1 MLENKII
8 TRRVFLILGGLAA
21 LLLLAM
27 LLLRHIFAINKFT
40 EIETNSCLDPQEALE
55 KNKTSPEKI
64 NEEKASAQITNA
76 VFSVALAGV
85 ARGSD
90 DRVLISAVK
99 DAAQAATDFAWLSK
113 GDAVLIKP
121 ALNSGNPYPATTS
134 PEAVKAMVQL
144 LKEKGAGRV
153 IVSDMAGI
161 EHVKL
166 TEDKLKGSTRA
177 LMQASGLAQA
187 ALEAGAE
194 LHFPEESGWDAF
206 FEDYPV
212 DDTYWK
218 QGIMMP
224 NIIQEV
230 EHIILM
236 PRCSRHLLLGNSL
249 GMKNAVG
256 YWRTDSRLEY
266 HKNASTIQEKTA
278 DANTVKCLRD
288 KQRLVLTTATEVI
301 TTKGP
306 DDGHI
311 AKPEVGLVIAAKS
324 VVAHDMV
331 SLAWLLLNR
340 QAMSDKEKTDARD
353 PYMHQIIVE
362 NVNRFVVNRLGG
374 IKEAVQA
381 QKLLRN
387 DIDSIW
393 DDRVLNRAYEVF
405 GDIPEV
411 KLVDVGGA
419 IPINVLAGLAEMVSR
434 SS

>member
-1 MLENKII
+1 MSENKII
-8 TRRVFLILGGLAA
+8 NRREFLKLGGMAA
-21 LLLLAM
+21 VSIL
-27 LLLRHIFAINKFT
+27 AINKYT
-40 EIETNSCLDPQEALE
+40 EIETNSLLDPQDALE
-55 KNKTSPEKI
+55 KNKISPEKI
-64 NEEKASAQITNA
+64 IVEKTSAQITNSD
-76 VFSVALAGV
+76 FPVALAGV
-85 ARGSD
+85 ARDSD

-113 GDAVLIKP
+113 GDTVLIKP

-134 PEAVKAMVQL
+134 PEGVKAMVQL

-206 FEDYPV
+206 FKDYPV
-212 DDTYWK
+212 DDTNWK

-224 NIIQEV
+224 NIIKDV
-230 EHIILM
+230 DHIVLM

-278 DANTVKCLRD
+278 DANTVKSLRD

-306 DDGHI
+306 DDGYI
-311 AKPEVGLVIAAKS
+311 SKPEVGLVIAAES

-340 QAMSDKEKTDARD
+340 LAMSDKEKTDARD
-353 PYMHQIIVE
+353 PYKHQIIVE

-374 IKEAVQA
+374 IKEAVHA
-381 QKLLRN
+381 EKLLRN

-405 GDIPEV
+405 GGVPEV
-411 KLVDVGGA
+411 KLVDVGEYVPQDIFEA
-419 IPINVLAGLAEMVSR
+419 LAGMVA
-434 SS
+434 

>member
-1 MLENKII
+1 MSDNKTIN
-8 TRRVFLILGGLAA
+8 RREFLKLGGMAA
-21 LLLLAM
+21 VSM
-27 LLLRHIFAINKFT
+27 LAINKFS
-40 EIETNSCLDPQEALE
+40 EIETTSLLDPQDALV
-55 KNKTSPEKI
+55 NKISPEKI
-64 NEEKASAQITNA
+64 IVEKASAQITN
-76 VFSVALAGV
+76 VDFPVALAGV
-85 ARGSD
+85 ARDSD

-113 GDAVLIKP
+113 GDTVLIKP

-134 PEAVKAMVQL
+134 PEGVKAMVQL
-144 LKEKGAGRV
+144 LTEKGAGRV

-206 FEDYPV
+206 FPDYPV
-212 DDTYWK
+212 DDTNWK

-224 NIIQEV
+224 NIIKDV
-230 EHIILM
+230 DHIVLM

-278 DANTVKCLRD
+278 DANTVKSLRD
-288 KQRLVLTTATEVI
+288 KQRLVLTTATQI
-301 TTKGP
+301 LTTLGP
-306 DDGHI
+306 DDGFI
-311 AKPEVGLVIAAKS
+311 ANPDPGLVIAS
-324 VVAHDMV
+324 ESIVAHDMV

-340 QAMSDKEKTDARD
+340 QAMSEEEISKSRD
-353 PYMHQIIVE
+353 PYTNQFM
-362 NVNRFVVNRLGG
+362 VNILSRFVVMRLGNLG
-374 IKEAVQA
+374 DSLQA
-381 QKLLRN
+381 ESLKRN
-387 DIDSIW
+387 DILSIW
-393 DDRVLNRAYEVF
+393 DDRVLNRAYQIF
-405 GDIPEV
+405 GGIPEV
-411 KLVDVGGA
+411 KLVDVGESVPQDLIEA
-419 IPINVLAGLAEMVSR
+419 LAGMVARIPTSQ
-434 SS
+434 

>member
-1 MLENKII
+1 MSENKSIN
-8 TRRVFLILGGLAA
+8 RREFLKLGGMAA
-21 LLLLAM
+21 VSIL
-27 LLLRHIFAINKFT
+27 AINKYT
-40 EIETNSCLDPQEALE
+40 EIETNSLLDPQDALE
-55 KNKTSPEKI
+55 KNKISPEKI
-64 NEEKASAQITNA
+64 IAEKASAQITNA
-76 VFSVALAGV
+76 LFPVALAGV
-85 ARGSD
+85 ARDSD

-113 GDAVLIKP
+113 GDTVLIKP

-134 PEAVKAMVQL
+134 PEGVKAMVQL

-206 FEDYPV
+206 FTDYPV
-212 DDTYWK
+212 DDTNWK

-230 EHIILM
+230 DHIVLM

-278 DANTVKCLRD
+278 DANTVKSLRD

-306 DDGHI
+306 DDGYI
-311 AKPEVGLVIAAKS
+311 SKPEVGLAIAAES

-340 QAMSDKEKTDARD
+340 LAMSDKEKTNARD
-353 PYMHQIIVE
+353 PYKHEIIVE

-374 IKEAVQA
+374 IKEAVYA
-381 QKLLRN
+381 EKLLRN

-405 GDIPEV
+405 GGIPEV
-411 KLVDVGGA
+411 KLVDVGESVPQDLIEA
-419 IPINVLAGLAEMVSR
+419 LAGIVA
-434 SS
+434 